1 MVSKIKLGKWGN
13 SIGLRI
19 PKDIAEALAFAE
31 ETEVKLIQSGDRLII
46 EPIKPQ
52 KKYSLDQLLEN
63 MSEENVHNEI
73 EWGKSKGQEWW

>member
-19 PKDIAEALAFAE
+19 PKDIAEALALAE